1 MTTDSNAFTP
11 PAALAGVRIGLAAPR
26 PDADVRRAFD
36 VGRGL
41 AGIPPGPGRSAAG
54 YAKAPVRAGRR
65 AGALGKGRRTPPAG
79 TADVG
84 EAT

>member
-26 PDADVRRAFD
+26 LDADVRRAFD

-41 AGIPPGPGRSAAG
+41 AGIPPGPGRPAAG
-54 YAKAPVRAGRR
+54 YAKAPVR

-79 TADVG
+79 TADVR
-84 EAT
+84 EAS